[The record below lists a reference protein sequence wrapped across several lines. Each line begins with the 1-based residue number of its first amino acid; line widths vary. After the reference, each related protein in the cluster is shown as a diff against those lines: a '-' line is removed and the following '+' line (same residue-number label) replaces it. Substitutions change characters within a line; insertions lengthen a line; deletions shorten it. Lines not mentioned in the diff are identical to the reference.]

1 MQLMPFYTAAV
12 HRPLTRVA
20 GMGWQNLSEYVLQA
34 FLGTSKQLRQQLRPW
49 IYKLCEYAL
58 TKQTVHSQLKI
69 WCHSQICSFFIC
81 TFGMWLCV
89 ETIIYD

>member
-58 TKQTVHSQLKI
+58 TKKNCAFPTKNMV
-69 WCHSQICSFFIC
+69 SFTNLQFFYMHIRDVA
-81 TFGMWLCV
+81 LRRNDY
-89 ETIIYD
+89 I